1 MIRTGWKI
9 IRIAILLGMIISCA
23 SFVPDVQ
30 AKDQEGS
37 FVYTTNHFDGLDYS
51 SSLVPTTVDSMY
63 MLADIDNAIT
73 PRFTSLYYWP
83 LTSEYKADWEKIN
96 VVLDGML
103 EIVKNNSLVAEIP
116 QTDYVIQYDNFDK
129 ANTLKL
135 YSGEA
140 AVNKYD
146 EFIELRKQYRDDLFA
161 YDKAMT
167 EYRAEIEKALK
178 ARQEGTNT
186 EVQLPSQPAAP
197 KDLSLFS
204 TNMLRGY
211 IVNLPEGVYTLRL
224 RLPDGTI
231 QPGSEKSLQ
240 VFTAIEEG
248 IGYEIISSERWTT
261 PDYSHS
267 TRETIYTVAGKQLYL
282 KPFWQRK
289 YNEKLYTRMN
299 NPQDTT
305 SRTDRTV
312 WIPSAEKVQGA
323 LRLEDGKSIEMEGYR
338 VVQTAGSALGYE
350 ILKNDPASGEN
361 ATFIAFALSSPGDF
375 HNRAKLW
382 LADENNQ
389 SISGSVRDLRVLNT
403 NSELWIT
410 LLGLIPLAVGSVVYL
425 VRNLKV
431 KKRK

>member
-267 TRETIYTVAGKQLYL
+267 TRETIYTVTGKQLYL

-382 LADENNQ
+382 LADEDNQ

>member
-231 QPGSEKSLQ
+231 LPGSEKSLQ

-267 TRETIYTVAGKQLYL
+267 TRETIYTVTGKQLYI

-299 NPQDTT
+299 NPQDIT

-323 LRLEDGKSIEMEGYR
+323 LRLDDGKSIEMEGYR

-382 LADENNQ
+382 LADEDNQ

>member
-103 EIVKNNSLVAEIP
+103 EIMKNNSLVAEIP

-323 LRLEDGKSIEMEGYR
+323 LRLDDGKSIEMEGYR

-382 LADENNQ
+382 LADEDNQ

>member
-103 EIVKNNSLVAEIP
+103 EIMKNNSLVAEIP

-382 LADENNQ
+382 LADEDNQ

>member
-382 LADENNQ
+382 LADEDNQ